1 MSSRRSNRFRG
12 VEEQRKTEERDF
24 WCYAHVKNGVRAKK
38 GRGRGRGRK
47 ETLADFVDRSFEKG
61 CLKNDENLMV
71 VLRLLA

>member
-38 GRGRGRGRK
+38 RRERGGGGGGGGGGEGRK
-47 ETLADFVDRSFEKG
+47 RLQTL
-61 CLKNDENLMV
+61 
-71 VLRLLA
+71 